1 MHTNDHKDANIKDAI
16 DNKILQKLQMKIA
29 ADINRKYGIR
39 KMKILWT

>member
-1 MHTNDHKDANIKDAI
+1 LCASDHKNTNIRDAI

-39 KMKILWT
+39 KMKIL